1 MGPALPMGVLLCA
14 LCGFTL
20 GEGRGGRG
28 EPHRCASSCGQFF
41 QGRRTLLPLRKA
53 EKKTVI
59 FPYEPTIQATE
70 MSNVVRMAGEATTS
84 ADGGGGG
91 GREGSTPGRR
101 ALSCSSPPALGQVR
115 ELMET
120 LPILLLFLVLCG
132 LDWALYSIFDTIR
145 HHSFLEYSFRS
156 EPRLPGHPRRTPT
169 PCAPT
174 PSQFFQF
181 GHLLLGLSL
190 SLASSGSNL
199 SPAT

>member
-14 LCGFTL
+14 LHGFTL
-20 GEGRGGRG
+20 GEGRGERG
-28 EPHRCASSCGQFF
+28 EGPRCASSCGQFF

-70 MSNVVRMAGEATTS
+70 MSNVVRMAGEATTD
-84 ADGGGGG
+84 ADGGGGD
-91 GREGSTPGRR
+91 GREGSMPGRR
-101 ALSCSSPPALGQVR
+101 VLSCSSPPALGQVR

-120 LPILLLFLVLCG
+120 LPVLLLFLVLCG

-156 EPRLPGHPRRTPT
+156 EPRLPGHPRRTLT
-169 PCAPT
+169 PCAPI

-190 SLASSGSNL
+190 SLASSGSKL

>member
-1 MGPALPMGVLLCA
+1 MGVLLCA
-14 LCGFTL
+14 LCGCTL
-20 GEGRGGRG
+20 GEGRGERG
-28 EPHRCASSCGQFF
+28 EGPRCASPYGQFF

-70 MSNVVRMAGEATTS
+70 MSNVVRMAGEATTD

-91 GREGSTPGRR
+91 GREGSVPGRR

-156 EPRLPGHPRRTPT
+156 EPRLPGPPRTPT